1 MNEPLL
7 PPENQLV
14 DTLPLT
20 VRGPRRNGI
29 YALWLVV
36 RACEGLLPPDVV
48 SPRGHRHRL
57 DLLERRLTS
66 LSLPLQLRRA
76 LLRSIRDLQDGTPEV
91 AASALRSLVAP
102 VRESLGSETGDGV
115 ATAAR
120 TMQASSNRAHGKST

>member
-1 MNEPLL
+1 MNEQLL
-7 PPENQLV
+7 PLENQLI

-29 YALWLVV
+29 FALWLVV
-36 RACEGLLPPDVV
+36 RACDGLLPPDVV
-48 SPRGHRHRL
+48 STRGHRHRL

-76 LLRSIRDLQDGTPEV
+76 LLRSIRDLQDGTPDV

-102 VRESLGSETGDGV
+102 VRESLGSDAGNVV

-120 TMQASSNRAHGKST
+120 TLQASSKHETSR